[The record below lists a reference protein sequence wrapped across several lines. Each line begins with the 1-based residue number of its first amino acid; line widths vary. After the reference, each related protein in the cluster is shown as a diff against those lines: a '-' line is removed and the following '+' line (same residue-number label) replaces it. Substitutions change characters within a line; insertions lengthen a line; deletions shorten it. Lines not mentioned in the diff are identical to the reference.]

1 MIRRPPTIDMSPD
14 GSFRVPP
21 QAGVI
26 PLSVK
31 VGVGAALVAVIG
43 LSLTVAALAIYLITL
58 ILPTIIL
65 AGAVAWL
72 ALKYRRWQLRRGQ
85 PAYPVQPGGFRQ

>member
-21 QAGVI
+21 QPGMV

-31 VGVGAALVAVIG
+31 LGLGAAVVAVLG
-43 LSLTVAALAIYLITL
+43 LSLTVAALAVYVVSL
-58 ILPTIIL
+58 ILPTIIV

-72 ALKYRRWQLRRGQ
+72 AFKYRRWQLRRGQ
-85 PAYPVQPGGFRQ
+85 TPYPVQPRGFRQ